1 MMRKIT
7 KAVALA
13 GALAMSLGGL
23 SACGGSQASADKGH
37 VYYLSAK
44 PEQQDEF
51 KDLAKQF
58 TKDTGVPVDVSVA
71 SSGTYEQSLKS
82 ELAKSNAPTM
92 FDVDNNDFQNW
103 GDYYRD
109 MSGTKIYKDLKKQ
122 DYALKLKD
130 KVVAVPFVMERYG
143 IIYNKAL
150 MKKYFDAK
158 WSSIKSIDKVNNFKA
173 LKTVADEIQEHKD
186 DLGVKGA
193 FSSAGFDSSSN
204 KRFGDQLA
212 HIPVYYEYRD
222 QNTEEE
228 PPTLT
233 GKYMD
238 NFKNIFDLYL
248 KDSTTPASQ
257 LSSATMDDSNSEFA
271 TKQSVF
277 LQNGSWGYPQIK
289 DQDVADKDIG
299 VLPIYIGV
307 PGEEKSGLTVS
318 FMYFATNK
326 NASDKDRKATEQFLN
341 YILENDKARKIFTDD
356 MGFETPFKSY
366 EKAGFKSKNPVQ
378 RANDAYAKAGDYDT
392 VIHPLPSAQ
401 WVASLSDAMLE
412 YAQGTG
418 SWSKVTSAFV
428 DGWAKEYKT
437 TH

>member
-1 MMRKIT
+1 MRKSI
-7 KAVALA
+7 KALA
-13 GALAMSLGGL
+13 VLGVLTMSVSGLA
-23 SACGGSQASADKGH
+23 ACGGSQASADKGH

-58 TKDTGVPVDVSVA
+58 TKDTGIPVDVSVA

-103 GDYYRD
+103 SGYYND
-109 MSGTKIYKDLKKQ
+109 MSKTGIYKDLKNQ
-122 DYALKLKD
+122 DFALKLD
-130 KVVAVPFVMERYG
+130 NKVIAVPYVMERYG
-143 IIYNKAL
+143 IIYNKSL
-150 MKKYFDAK
+150 MKQYFSAD
-158 WSSIKSIDKVNNFKA
+158 WSSIKSIEEIDNFKA
-173 LKTVADEIQEHKD
+173 LKTVADEIQDHKD
-186 DLGVKGA
+186 ALGVKGA
-193 FSSAGFDSSSN
+193 FSSAGFDSSSS

-228 PPTLT
+228 PPTISN
-233 GKYMD
+233 KYMD

-248 KDSTTPASQ
+248 KDSTTKPSQ
-257 LSSATMDDSNSEFA
+257 LSSATMDDSNSEFS
-271 TKQSVF
+271 TKQAVF

-289 DQDVADKDIG
+289 DQDVPDEDIG
-299 VLPIYIGV
+299 VLPIYMGV
-307 PGEEKSGLTVS
+307 PGEEKQGLTVS
-318 FMYFATNK
+318 FMYFATNNK
-326 NASDKDRKATEQFLN
+326 SSEKDKEATNQFLD
-341 YILENDKARKIFTDD
+341 YILNNDDARKIVTDD

-418 SWSKVTSAFV
+418 DWAKVNTAFV
-428 DGWAKEYKT
+428 DGWATEYKT

>member
-1 MMRKIT
+1 MRKSI
-7 KAVALA
+7 KALA
-13 GALAMSLGGL
+13 VLGVLTMSVSGLA
-23 SACGGSQASADKGH
+23 ACGGSQASADKGH

-58 TKDTGVPVDVSVA
+58 TKDTGIPVDVSVA

-103 GDYYRD
+103 SGYYSD
-109 MSGTKIYKDLKKQ
+109 MSKTGIYKDLKNQ
-122 DYALKLKD
+122 DFALKLD
-130 KVVAVPFVMERYG
+130 NKVIAVPYVMERYG
-143 IIYNKAL
+143 IIYNKSL
-150 MKKYFDAK
+150 MKQYFSAD
-158 WSSIKSIDKVNNFKA
+158 WSSIKSIEKIDNFKA
-173 LKTVADEIQEHKD
+173 LKTVADEIQDHKD
-186 DLGVKGA
+186 ALGVKGA
-193 FSSAGFDSSSN
+193 FSSAGFDSSSS

-228 PPTLT
+228 PPTIS

-248 KDSTTPASQ
+248 KDSTTKPSQ
-257 LSSATMDDSNSEFA
+257 LSSATMDDSNSEFS
-271 TKQSVF
+271 TKQAVF

-289 DQDVADKDIG
+289 DQDVPDEDIG
-299 VLPIYIGV
+299 VLPIYMGV
-307 PGEEKSGLTVS
+307 PGEEKQGLTVS
-318 FMYFATNK
+318 FMYFATNNK
-326 NASDKDRKATEQFLN
+326 SSEKDKEATNQFLD
-341 YILENDKARKIFTDD
+341 YILNNDDARKIVTDD

-366 EKAGFKSKNPVQ
+366 EKSGFKSKNPVQ

-418 SWSKVTSAFV
+418 DWAKVNTAFV
-428 DGWAKEYKT
+428 DGWATEYKT

>member
-1 MMRKIT
+1 MRKSI
-7 KAVALA
+7 KALA
-13 GALAMSLGGL
+13 VLGVLTMSVSGLA
-23 SACGGSQASADKGH
+23 ACGGSQASADKGH

-58 TKDTGVPVDVSVA
+58 TKDTGIPVDVSVA

-103 GDYYRD
+103 SGYYSD
-109 MSGTKIYKDLKKQ
+109 MSKTGIYKDLKNQ
-122 DYALKLKD
+122 DFALKLD
-130 KVVAVPFVMERYG
+130 NKVIAVPYVMERYG
-143 IIYNKAL
+143 IIYNKSL
-150 MKKYFDAK
+150 MKQYFSAD
-158 WSSIKSIDKVNNFKA
+158 WSSIKSIEKIDNFKA
-173 LKTVADEIQEHKD
+173 LKTVADEIQDRKD
-186 DLGVKGA
+186 ALGVKGA
-193 FSSAGFDSSSN
+193 FSSAGFDSSSS

-228 PPTLT
+228 PPTIS

-248 KDSTTPASQ
+248 KDSTTKPSQ
-257 LSSATMDDSNSEFA
+257 LSSATMDDSNSEFS
-271 TKQSVF
+271 TKQAVF

-289 DQDVADKDIG
+289 DQDVPDEDIG
-299 VLPIYIGV
+299 VLPIYMGV
-307 PGEEKSGLTVS
+307 PGEEKQGLTVS
-318 FMYFATNK
+318 FMYFATNNK
-326 NASDKDRKATEQFLN
+326 SSEKDKEATNQFLD
-341 YILENDKARKIFTDD
+341 YILNNDDARKIVTDD

-418 SWSKVTSAFV
+418 DWAKVNTAFV
-428 DGWAKEYKT
+428 DGWATEYKT

>member
-1 MMRKIT
+1 MRKSI
-7 KAVALA
+7 KALA
-13 GALAMSLGGL
+13 VLGVLTMSVSGLA
-23 SACGGSQASADKGH
+23 ACGGSQASADKGH

-58 TKDTGVPVDVSVA
+58 TKDTGIPVDVSVA

-103 GDYYRD
+103 SGYYND
-109 MSGTKIYKDLKKQ
+109 MSKTGIYKDLKNQ
-122 DYALKLKD
+122 DFALKLD
-130 KVVAVPFVMERYG
+130 NKVIAVPYVMERYG
-143 IIYNKAL
+143 IIYNKSL
-150 MKKYFDAK
+150 MKQYFSAD
-158 WSSIKSIDKVNNFKA
+158 WSSIKSIEEIDNFKA
-173 LKTVADEIQEHKD
+173 LKTVADEIQDHKD
-186 DLGVKGA
+186 ALGVKGA
-193 FSSAGFDSSSN
+193 FSSAGFDSSSS

-228 PPTLT
+228 PPTIS

-248 KDSTTPASQ
+248 KDSTTKPSQ
-257 LSSATMDDSNSEFA
+257 LSSATMDDSNSEFS
-271 TKQSVF
+271 TKQAVF

-289 DQDVADKDIG
+289 DQDVPDEDIG
-299 VLPIYIGV
+299 VLPIYMGV
-307 PGEEKSGLTVS
+307 PGEEKQGLTVS
-318 FMYFATNK
+318 FMYFATNNK
-326 NASDKDRKATEQFLN
+326 SSEKDKEATNQFLD
-341 YILENDKARKIFTDD
+341 YILNNDDARKIVTDD

-418 SWSKVTSAFV
+418 DWAKVNAAFV
-428 DGWAKEYKT
+428 DGWATEYKT

>member
-1 MMRKIT
+1 MRKSI
-7 KAVALA
+7 KALA
-13 GALAMSLGGL
+13 VLGVLTMSVSGLA
-23 SACGGSQASADKGH
+23 ACGGSQASADKGH

-58 TKDTGVPVDVSVA
+58 TKDTGIPVDVSVA

-103 GDYYRD
+103 SGYYND
-109 MSGTKIYKDLKKQ
+109 MSKTGIYKDLKNQ
-122 DYALKLKD
+122 DFALKLD
-130 KVVAVPFVMERYG
+130 NKVIAVPYVMERYG
-143 IIYNKAL
+143 IIYNKSL
-150 MKKYFDAK
+150 MKQYFSAD
-158 WSSIKSIDKVNNFKA
+158 WSSIKSIEEIDNFKA
-173 LKTVADEIQEHKD
+173 LKTVADEIQDHKD
-186 DLGVKGA
+186 ALGVKGA
-193 FSSAGFDSSSN
+193 FSSAGFDSSSS

-228 PPTLT
+228 PPTIS

-248 KDSTTPASQ
+248 KDSTTKPSQ
-257 LSSATMDDSNSEFA
+257 LSSATMDDSNSEFS
-271 TKQSVF
+271 TKQAVF

-289 DQDVADKDIG
+289 DQDVPDEDIG
-299 VLPIYIGV
+299 VLPIYMGV
-307 PGEEKSGLTVS
+307 PSEEKQGLTVS
-318 FMYFATNK
+318 FMYFATNNK
-326 NASDKDRKATEQFLN
+326 SSEKDKEATNQFLD
-341 YILENDKARKIFTDD
+341 YILNNDDARKIVTDD

-418 SWSKVTSAFV
+418 DWAKVNTAFV
-428 DGWAKEYKT
+428 DGWATEYKT

>member
-1 MMRKIT
+1 MRKSI
-7 KAVALA
+7 KALA
-13 GALAMSLGGL
+13 VLGVLTMSVSGLA
-23 SACGGSQASADKGH
+23 ACGGSQASADKGH

-58 TKDTGVPVDVSVA
+58 TKDTGIPVDVSVA

-103 GDYYRD
+103 SGYYND
-109 MSGTKIYKDLKKQ
+109 MSKTGIYKDLKNQ
-122 DYALKLKD
+122 DFALKLD
-130 KVVAVPFVMERYG
+130 NKVIAVPYVMERYG
-143 IIYNKAL
+143 IIYNKSL
-150 MKKYFDAK
+150 MKQYFSAD
-158 WSSIKSIDKVNNFKA
+158 WSSIKSIEKIDNFKA
-173 LKTVADEIQEHKD
+173 LKTVADEIQDHKD
-186 DLGVKGA
+186 ALGVKGA
-193 FSSAGFDSSSN
+193 FSSAGFDSSSS

-228 PPTLT
+228 PPTIS

-238 NFKNIFDLYL
+238 NFKDIFDLYL
-248 KDSTTPASQ
+248 KDSTTKPSQ
-257 LSSATMDDSNSEFA
+257 LSSATMDDSNSEFS
-271 TKQSVF
+271 TKQAVF

-289 DQDVADKDIG
+289 DQDVPDEDIG
-299 VLPIYIGV
+299 VLPIYMGV
-307 PGEEKSGLTVS
+307 PGEEKQGLTVS
-318 FMYFATNK
+318 FMYFATNNK
-326 NASDKDRKATEQFLN
+326 SSEKDKEATNKFLD
-341 YILENDKARKIFTDD
+341 YILNNDDARKIVTDD

-418 SWSKVTSAFV
+418 DWAKVNTAFV
-428 DGWAKEYKT
+428 DGWATEYKT

>member
-1 MMRKIT
+1 MRKSI
-7 KAVALA
+7 KALA
-13 GALAMSLGGL
+13 VLGVLTMSVSGLA
-23 SACGGSQASADKGH
+23 ACGGSQASADKGH

-58 TKDTGVPVDVSVA
+58 TKDTGIPVDVSVA

-103 GDYYRD
+103 SGYYND
-109 MSGTKIYKDLKKQ
+109 MSKTGIYKDLKNQ
-122 DYALKLKD
+122 DFALKLD
-130 KVVAVPFVMERYG
+130 NKVIAVPYVMERYG
-143 IIYNKAL
+143 IIYNKSL
-150 MKKYFDAK
+150 MKQYFSAD
-158 WSSIKSIDKVNNFKA
+158 WSSIKSIEEIDNFKA
-173 LKTVADEIQEHKD
+173 LKTVADEIQDHKD
-186 DLGVKGA
+186 ALGVKGA
-193 FSSAGFDSSSN
+193 FSSAGFDSSSS

-228 PPTLT
+228 PPTIS

-248 KDSTTPASQ
+248 KDSTTKPSQ
-257 LSSATMDDSNSEFA
+257 LSSATMDDSNSEFS
-271 TKQSVF
+271 TKQAVF

-289 DQDVADKDIG
+289 DQDVPDEDIG
-299 VLPIYIGV
+299 VLPIYMGV
-307 PGEEKSGLTVS
+307 PGEEKQGLTVS
-318 FMYFATNK
+318 FMYFATNNK
-326 NASDKDRKATEQFLN
+326 SSEKDKEATNQFLD
-341 YILENDKARKIFTDD
+341 YILNNDDARKIVTDD

-401 WVASLSDAMLE
+401 WVASLSDTMLE

-418 SWSKVTSAFV
+418 DWAKVNTAFV
-428 DGWAKEYKT
+428 DGWATEYKT

>member
-1 MMRKIT
+1 MRKSI
-7 KAVALA
+7 KALA
-13 GALAMSLGGL
+13 VLGVLTMSVSGLA
-23 SACGGSQASADKGH
+23 ACGGSQASADKGH

-58 TKDTGVPVDVSVA
+58 TKDTGIPVDVSVA

-103 GDYYRD
+103 SGYYND
-109 MSGTKIYKDLKKQ
+109 MSKTGIYKDLKNQ
-122 DYALKLKD
+122 DFALKLD
-130 KVVAVPFVMERYG
+130 NKVIAVPYVMERYG
-143 IIYNKAL
+143 IIYNKSL
-150 MKKYFDAK
+150 MKQYFSAD
-158 WSSIKSIDKVNNFKA
+158 WSSIKSIEEIDNFKA
-173 LKTVADEIQEHKD
+173 LKTVADEIQDHKD
-186 DLGVKGA
+186 ALGVKGA

-228 PPTLT
+228 PPTIS

-248 KDSTTPASQ
+248 KDSTTKPSQ
-257 LSSATMDDSNSEFA
+257 LSSATMDDSNSEFS
-271 TKQSVF
+271 TKQAVF

-289 DQDVADKDIG
+289 DQDVPDEDIG
-299 VLPIYIGV
+299 VLPIYMGV
-307 PGEEKSGLTVS
+307 PGEEKQGLTVS
-318 FMYFATNK
+318 FMYFATNNK
-326 NASDKDRKATEQFLN
+326 SSEKDKEATNQFLD
-341 YILENDKARKIFTDD
+341 YILNNDDARKIVTDD

-418 SWSKVTSAFV
+418 DWAKVNTAFV
-428 DGWAKEYKT
+428 DGWATEYKT

>member
-1 MMRKIT
+1 MRKSI
-7 KAVALA
+7 KALA
-13 GALAMSLGGL
+13 VLGVLTMSVSGLA
-23 SACGGSQASADKGH
+23 ACGGSQASADKGH

-58 TKDTGVPVDVSVA
+58 TKDTGIPVDVSVA

-103 GDYYRD
+103 SGYYND
-109 MSGTKIYKDLKKQ
+109 MSKTGIYKDLKNQ
-122 DYALKLKD
+122 DFALKLD
-130 KVVAVPFVMERYG
+130 NKVIAVPYVMERYG
-143 IIYNKAL
+143 IIYNKSL
-150 MKKYFDAK
+150 MKQYFSAD
-158 WSSIKSIDKVNNFKA
+158 WSSIKSIEEIDNFKA
-173 LKTVADEIQEHKD
+173 LKTVADEIQDHKD
-186 DLGVKGA
+186 ALGVKGA
-193 FSSAGFDSSSN
+193 FSSAGFDSSSS

-228 PPTLT
+228 PPTIS

-248 KDSTTPASQ
+248 KDSTTKPSQ
-257 LSSATMDDSNSEFA
+257 LSSATMDDSNSEFS
-271 TKQSVF
+271 TKQAVF

-289 DQDVADKDIG
+289 DQDVPDEDIG
-299 VLPIYIGV
+299 VLPIYMGV
-307 PGEEKSGLTVS
+307 PGEEKQGLTVS
-318 FMYFATNK
+318 FMYFATNNK
-326 NASDKDRKATEQFLN
+326 SSEKDKEATNQFLD
-341 YILENDKARKIFTDD
+341 YILNNHDARKIVTDD

-418 SWSKVTSAFV
+418 DWAKVNTAFV
-428 DGWAKEYKT
+428 DGWATEYKT

>member
-1 MMRKIT
+1 MRKSI
-7 KAVALA
+7 KALA
-13 GALAMSLGGL
+13 VLGVLTMSVSGLA
-23 SACGGSQASADKGH
+23 ACGGSQASADKGH

-58 TKDTGVPVDVSVA
+58 TKDTGIPVDVSVA

-103 GDYYRD
+103 SGYYSD
-109 MSGTKIYKDLKKQ
+109 MSKTGIYKDLKNQ
-122 DYALKLKD
+122 DFALKLD
-130 KVVAVPFVMERYG
+130 NKVIAVPYVMERYG
-143 IIYNKAL
+143 IIYNKSL
-150 MKKYFDAK
+150 MKQYFSAD
-158 WSSIKSIDKVNNFKA
+158 WSSIKSIEKIDNFKA
-173 LKTVADEIQEHKD
+173 LKTVADEIQDHKD
-186 DLGVKGA
+186 ALGVKGA
-193 FSSAGFDSSSN
+193 FSSAGFDSSSS

-228 PPTLT
+228 PPTIS

-248 KDSTTPASQ
+248 KDSTTKPSQ
-257 LSSATMDDSNSEFA
+257 LSSATMDDSNSEFS
-271 TKQSVF
+271 TKQAVF

-289 DQDVADKDIG
+289 DQDVPDEDIG
-299 VLPIYIGV
+299 VLPIYMGV
-307 PGEEKSGLTVS
+307 PGEEKQGLTVS
-318 FMYFATNK
+318 FMYFATNNK
-326 NASDKDRKATEQFLN
+326 SSEKDKEATNQFLD
-341 YILENDKARKIFTDD
+341 YILNNDDARKIVTDD

-418 SWSKVTSAFV
+418 DWAKVNTAFV
-428 DGWAKEYKT
+428 DGWATEYKT

>member
-1 MMRKIT
+1 MRKSI
-7 KAVALA
+7 KALA
-13 GALAMSLGGL
+13 ALGVLTMSVSGL
-23 SACGGSQASADKGH
+23 AACGGSQASADKGH

-58 TKDTGVPVDVSVA
+58 TKDTGIPVDVSVA

-103 GDYYRD
+103 SGYYND
-109 MSGTKIYKDLKKQ
+109 MSKTGIYKDLKNQ
-122 DYALKLKD
+122 DFALKLD
-130 KVVAVPFVMERYG
+130 NKVIAVPYVMERYG
-143 IIYNKAL
+143 IIYNKSL
-150 MKKYFDAK
+150 MKQYFSAD
-158 WSSIKSIDKVNNFKA
+158 WSSIKSIEEIDNFKA
-173 LKTVADEIQEHKD
+173 LKTVADEIQDHKD
-186 DLGVKGA
+186 ALGVKGA
-193 FSSAGFDSSSN
+193 FSSAGFDSSSS

-228 PPTLT
+228 PPTIS

-248 KDSTTPASQ
+248 KDSTTKPSQ
-257 LSSATMDDSNSEFA
+257 LSSATMDDSNSEFS
-271 TKQSVF
+271 TKQAVF

-289 DQDVADKDIG
+289 DQDVPDEDIG
-299 VLPIYIGV
+299 VLPIYMGV
-307 PGEEKSGLTVS
+307 PGEEKQGLTVS
-318 FMYFATNK
+318 FMYFATNNK
-326 NASDKDRKATEQFLN
+326 SSEKDKEATNQFLD
-341 YILENDKARKIFTDD
+341 YILNNDDARKIVTDD

-418 SWSKVTSAFV
+418 DWAKVNTAFV
-428 DGWAKEYKT
+428 DGWATEYKT

>member
-1 MMRKIT
+1 MRKSI
-7 KAVALA
+7 KALA
-13 GALAMSLGGL
+13 VLGVLTMSVSGLA
-23 SACGGSQASADKGH
+23 ACGGSQASADKGH

-58 TKDTGVPVDVSVA
+58 TKDTGIPVDVSVA

-103 GDYYRD
+103 SGYYND
-109 MSGTKIYKDLKKQ
+109 MSKTGIYKDLKNQ
-122 DYALKLKD
+122 DFALKLD
-130 KVVAVPFVMERYG
+130 NKVIAVPYVMERYG
-143 IIYNKAL
+143 IIYNKSL
-150 MKKYFDAK
+150 MKQYFSAD
-158 WSSIKSIDKVNNFKA
+158 WSSIKSIEEIDNFKA
-173 LKTVADEIQEHKD
+173 LKTVADEIQDHKD
-186 DLGVKGA
+186 ALGVKGT
-193 FSSAGFDSSSN
+193 FSSAGFDSSSS

-228 PPTLT
+228 PPTIS

-248 KDSTTPASQ
+248 KDSTTKPSQ
-257 LSSATMDDSNSEFA
+257 LSSATMDDSNSEFS
-271 TKQSVF
+271 TKQAVF

-289 DQDVADKDIG
+289 DQDVPDEDIG
-299 VLPIYIGV
+299 VLPIYMGV
-307 PGEEKSGLTVS
+307 PGEEKQGLTVS
-318 FMYFATNK
+318 FMYFATNNK
-326 NASDKDRKATEQFLN
+326 SSEKDKEATNQFLD
-341 YILENDKARKIFTDD
+341 YILNNDDARKIVTDD

-418 SWSKVTSAFV
+418 DWAKVNTAFV
-428 DGWAKEYKT
+428 DGWATEYKT

>member
-1 MMRKIT
+1 MRKSI
-7 KAVALA
+7 KALA
-13 GALAMSLGGL
+13 VLGVLTMSVSGLA
-23 SACGGSQASADKGH
+23 ACGGSQASADKGH

-58 TKDTGVPVDVSVA
+58 TKDTGIPVDVSVA

-103 GDYYRD
+103 SGYYND
-109 MSGTKIYKDLKKQ
+109 MSKTGIYKDLKNQ
-122 DYALKLKD
+122 DFALKLD
-130 KVVAVPFVMERYG
+130 NKVIAVPYVMERYG
-143 IIYNKAL
+143 IIYNKSL
-150 MKKYFDAK
+150 MKQYFSAD
-158 WSSIKSIDKVNNFKA
+158 WSSIKSIEKIDNFKA

-186 DLGVKGA
+186 ALGVKGA
-193 FSSAGFDSSSN
+193 FSSAGFDSSSS

-228 PPTLT
+228 PPTIS

-238 NFKNIFDLYL
+238 NFKDIFDLYL
-248 KDSTTPASQ
+248 KDSTTKPSQ
-257 LSSATMDDSNSEFA
+257 LSSATMDDSNSEFS
-271 TKQSVF
+271 TKQAVF

-289 DQDVADKDIG
+289 DQDVPDEDIG
-299 VLPIYIGV
+299 VLPIYMGV
-307 PGEEKSGLTVS
+307 PGEEKQGLTVS
-318 FMYFATNK
+318 FMYFATNNK
-326 NASDKDRKATEQFLN
+326 SSEKDKEATNKFLD
-341 YILENDKARKIFTDD
+341 YILNNDDARKIVTDD

-418 SWSKVTSAFV
+418 DWAKVNTAFV
-428 DGWAKEYKT
+428 DGWATEYKT